1 MALPSRRFRVM
12 LLTHSTLIPPAS
24 ASPEEMKKADWR
36 AEYDVQKTLKDMGHE
51 VCAVGISD
59 EVGSVR
65 KAAYEFRPHIT
76 FNLTE
81 EFDGV
86 AHFDQNIVSYL
97 ELLKI
102 PYTGCNPRGL
112 MIARDKSL
120 AKKIL
125 AFHGVPTPKFEVFPR
140 GMPVRKPSELKF
152 PLIVKAVNEEASLGI
167 SQASIVET
175 EGKLEERVH
184 FIHEHVGSDAIA
196 ETYIEGRELYVGV
209 LGNVRME
216 TFPVW
221 EMYFPRNQGWPIATR
236 RVKWNGA
243 YREKHGIYTGEAEKL
258 PEDLAAKVKEVS
270 RSVYRLLGL
279 NGYARMDLRL
289 TPDGEVHVIEANPNP
304 HIGEEEDFAQSARRA
319 GLEYGELLWRILNL
333 GLRWRPDAE

>member
-1 MALPSRRFRVM
+1 MAITPRRLRVM
-12 LLTHSTLIPPAS
+12 LLTHSSLIPPNA
-24 ASPEEMKKADWR
+24 ASPSELKDAEWR
-36 AEYDVQKTLKDMGHE
+36 AEWDVVQALRGMGHE
-51 VCAVGISD
+51 VLCVGLLD
-59 EVGSVR
+59 EVGAVR
-65 KAAYEFRPHIT
+65 RAVYEFKPHVA

-86 AHFDQNIVSYL
+86 GFFDQNIVSYL

-125 AFHGVPTPKFEVFPR
+125 SFHGVATPTFEVFPR
-140 GMPVRKPSELKF
+140 GAPVRRPGHLKF
-152 PLIVKAVNEEASLGI
+152 PLIVKSVNEEASIGI
-167 SQASIVET
+167 SQASIVSDDE
-175 EGKLEERVH
+175 KLEERV
-184 FIHEHVGSDAIA
+184 FFVHEHVGTDAIA

-221 EMYFPRNQGWPIATR
+221 ELHFPDSQAWPIATR
-236 RVKWNGA
+236 RVKWNGS
-243 YREKHGIYTGEAEKL
+243 YRQKHGIYSGEAKNL
-258 PEDLAAKVKEVS
+258 APDLTAKVKDIS
-270 RSVYRLLGL
+270 RKVYRLLGL

-289 TPDGEVHVIEANPNP
+289 TQDGTVHVIEANPNP
-304 HIGEEEDFAQSARRA
+304 HIGAQEDFAQSAQLA
-319 GLEYGELLWRILNL
+319 GLGYGDLLWRILNL
-333 GLRWRPDAE
+333 GLRWRPASE